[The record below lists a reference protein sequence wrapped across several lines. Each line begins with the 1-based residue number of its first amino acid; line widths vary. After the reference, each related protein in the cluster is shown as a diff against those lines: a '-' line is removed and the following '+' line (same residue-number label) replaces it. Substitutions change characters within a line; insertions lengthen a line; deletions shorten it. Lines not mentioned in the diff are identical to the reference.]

1 MATAVK
7 PILLALVLCDMIIR
21 EVGTNKLSLIGT
33 FNSLSAQTF
42 PCAHPTFWVYVAITE
57 GRGRQT
63 SKLRI
68 TSLSSGL
75 PVFELPGEIEF
86 AGGPTHVGELVFQ
99 LNAIRFDTP
108 GLYAVEF
115 WSGDDMLGS
124 RKIHVQ
130 KHEPK
135 PA

>member
-1 MATAVK
+1 MAITVK

-21 EVGTNKLSLIGT
+21 EMTTNKLSLIGT
-33 FNSLSAQTF
+33 FNSLSSQTF
-42 PCAHPTFWVYVAITE
+42 PCVHQTFWVYVAITE
-57 GRGRQT
+57 GRGRQS

-68 TSLSSGL
+68 TSLSTGQTI
-75 PVFELPGEIEF
+75 FELPGEIEF
-86 AGGPTHVGELVFQ
+86 GGPTSVGELVFQ

-115 WSGDDMLGS
+115 WAGDDMLGS

-130 KHEPK
+130 KHEIK
-135 PA
+135 TA